1 MPSRTPRRGALG
13 PFFFLTAALT
23 AGHGVLLTVL
33 DDYRSI
39 YGISEG
45 ALGVVVGLGF
55 FTSFLAAVTIA
66 PLADRGFSRRLVV
79 VGLTLDVAG
88 LVLTAVSSSFAALAA
103 GRFIT
108 GLGTGMAVPAI
119 RRIVV
124 VAEPQRLGHNLGRLL
139 AFDVAG
145 LALGPVVSAVLVGP
159 LGLGAPFLVVAG
171 ITLVLSPVVLRTH
184 VHEETGSTSTE
195 RFAWSLLRNRAYAS
209 AVLLGCTVF
218 LMIGFFDSLWA
229 LALSDLGASK
239 WLISLGVTM
248 FALPLIVLGS
258 LGGRLAQQV
267 GPWRLGTWGL
277 LAASGFLMTYGYAP
291 GAVAMFVIVMVH
303 SVTDGL
309 TISSAGVAVGLSAP
323 PERQAAAQGLL
334 SGLQTLTAGAAAVA
348 AGTLYEQFGRATAYT
363 VAALLMATMVV
374 SARVLVRGTPYA
386 TMHRAAVPV
395 GAEER

>member
-1 MPSRTPRRGALG
+1 MPTTPRFGRLG
-13 PFFFLTAALT
+13 PFFVLTAALT

-33 DDYRSI
+33 DDYRDT

-66 PLADRGFSRRLVV
+66 PLADRGFARRLVM
-79 VGLTLDVAG
+79 VGLSLDVAG
-88 LVLTAVSSSFAALAA
+88 LLLTAFSTSFVALAS

-108 GLGTGMAVPAI
+108 GIGTGMAVPAI

-124 VAEPQRLGHNLGRLL
+124 LAEPQRLGNNLGRLL

-145 LALGPVVSAVLVGP
+145 LALGPVVSAVLAGP

-171 ITLVLSPVVLRTH
+171 VTLAVSPAVLRTH
-184 VHEETGSTSTE
+184 VDEQRGGGSAE

-209 AVLLGCTVF
+209 AVILGCTVF

-248 FALPLIVLGS
+248 FALPLVVLGA
-258 LGGRLAQQV
+258 LGGRLAQRL

-277 LAASGFLMTYGYAP
+277 LAASGFLLSYGYAP
-291 GAVAMFVIVMVH
+291 GAVVMFIIVMVH

-309 TISSAGVAVGLSAP
+309 TLSSAGVAVGLSAP

-348 AGTLYEQFGRATAYT
+348 AGTLYEQFGRATTYT
-363 VAALLMATMVV
+363 VAAVLMASMVLA
-374 SARVLVRGTPYA
+374 ARVLVRGTTYA
-386 TMHRAAVPV
+386 TMHRVAEPL
-395 GAEER
+395 GADSH

>member
-1 MPSRTPRRGALG
+1 MASSPRHARLG

-33 DDYRSI
+33 DDYRNN

-55 FTSFLAAVTIA
+55 FTSFVAAVTIA
-66 PLADRGFSRRLVV
+66 PLADRGFARRLVV

-88 LVLTAVSSSFAALAA
+88 LVLTAFSSSFITLAS

-108 GLGTGMAVPAI
+108 GIGTGMAVPAI

-124 VAEPQRLGHNLGRLL
+124 LAEPHRLGHNLGRLL

-145 LALGPVVSAVLVGP
+145 LALGPVASAVLVGP
-159 LGLGAPFLVVAG
+159 MGLGAPFLVVAG
-171 ITLVLSPVVLRTH
+171 VTLLVSPVVLRTPVQEQH
-184 VHEETGSTSTE
+184 HTGSTE

-209 AVLLGCTVF
+209 AVILGCTVF

-248 FALPLIVLGS
+248 FALPLIVLGA
-258 LGGRLAQQV
+258 LGGRLAQRL

-277 LAASGFLMTYGYAP
+277 LAASGFLLSYGYAP
-291 GAVAMFVIVMVH
+291 SAIVMFAIVMVH

-309 TISSAGVAVGLSAP
+309 TISSAGVAVGVSAP
-323 PERQAAAQGLL
+323 PERQAAAQGML
-334 SGLQTLTAGAAAVA
+334 SGLQTLTAGVAAVT
-348 AGTLYEQFGRATAYT
+348 AGTLYEQFGRATTYT

-374 SARVLVRGTPYA
+374 AARVLVQGTPYA
-386 TMHRAAVPV
+386 TMHASTVPV
-395 GAEER
+395 GIDDR

>member
-1 MPSRTPRRGALG
+1 MSSSPRQARLG

-33 DDYRSI
+33 DDYRNN

-55 FTSFLAAVTIA
+55 FTSFVAAVTIA
-66 PLADRGFSRRLVV
+66 PLADRGFARRLVV

-88 LVLTAVSSSFAALAA
+88 LVLTAFSSSFFALAS

-108 GLGTGMAVPAI
+108 GIGTGMAVPAI

-124 VAEPQRLGHNLGRLL
+124 LAEPHRLGHNLGRLL
-139 AFDVAG
+139 AYDVAG
-145 LALGPVVSAVLVGP
+145 LALGPVASAVLVGP
-159 LGLGAPFLVVAG
+159 LGLGAPFLAVAG
-171 ITLVLSPVVLRTH
+171 VTLLISPVVLRTP
-184 VHEETGSTSTE
+184 VHEQRRGGSTE
-195 RFAWSLLRNRAYAS
+195 RFAWSLLRDRAYTS
-209 AVLLGCTVF
+209 AVILGCTVF

-239 WLISLGVTM
+239 WLISLGVTV
-248 FALPLIVLGS
+248 FALPLIVLGA
-258 LGGRLAQQV
+258 LGGRLAQRL

-277 LAASGFLMTYGYAP
+277 LAASSFLLSYGYAP
-291 GAVAMFVIVMVH
+291 TAIVMFVIVMVH

-309 TISSAGVAVGLSAP
+309 TISSAGVAVGVSAP
-323 PERQAAAQGLL
+323 PERQAAAQGML
-334 SGLQTLTAGAAAVA
+334 SGLQTLTAGVAAVA
-348 AGTLYEQFGRATAYT
+348 AGSLYEHFGRATTYT

-374 SARVLVRGTPYA
+374 IARVLVQGTSYA
-386 TMHRAAVPV
+386 TMHRVAAPV
-395 GAEER
+395 IADER

>member
-1 MPSRTPRRGALG
+1 MASFPRHARLR
-13 PFFFLTAALT
+13 PFYFLTAALT

-33 DDYRSI
+33 DDYRNT

-55 FTSFLAAVTIA
+55 FTSFVAAVTIA
-66 PLADRGFSRRLVV
+66 PLADRGFARRLVV
-79 VGLTLDVAG
+79 VGLALDVVG
-88 LVLTAVSSSFAALAA
+88 LVLTAFSSSFITLAS

-108 GLGTGMAVPAI
+108 GIGIGMAVPAI

-124 VAEPQRLGHNLGRLL
+124 LAEPHRLGHNLGRLL

-145 LALGPVVSAVLVGP
+145 LALGPVASAVLVGP
-159 LGLGAPFLVVAG
+159 MGLGAPFLVVAG
-171 ITLVLSPVVLRTH
+171 ITLLLSPVVLRTTVQEQH
-184 VHEETGSTSTE
+184 KGGSTE

-209 AVLLGCTVF
+209 AVILGCTVF

-248 FALPLIVLGS
+248 FALPLIVLGA
-258 LGGRLAQQV
+258 LGGRLAQRL

-277 LAASGFLMTYGYAP
+277 LAASGFLLSYGYAP
-291 GAVAMFVIVMVH
+291 SAMVMFAIVMVH

-309 TISSAGVAVGLSAP
+309 TVSSAGVAVGVSAP
-323 PERQAAAQGLL
+323 TERQAAAQGLL

-363 VAALLMATMVV
+363 VAAVAMASMVV
-374 SARVLVRGTPYA
+374 AARVLVQGTSYA
-386 TMHRAAVPV
+386 TMHHSALPV
-395 GAEER
+395 TADPR

>member
-1 MPSRTPRRGALG
+1 MSTSPRRFRLG
-13 PFFFLTAALT
+13 PFFVLTAALT

-33 DDYRSI
+33 DDYRNT

-55 FTSFLAAVTIA
+55 FTSFVAAVTIA
-66 PLADRGFSRRLVV
+66 PLADRGFARRLVV
-79 VGLTLDVAG
+79 VGLSLDVAG
-88 LVLTAVSSSFAALAA
+88 LVLTAFSSSFFALAS

-108 GLGTGMAVPAI
+108 GIGTGMAVPAI

-124 VAEPQRLGHNLGRLL
+124 LAEPHRLGHNLGRLL

-145 LALGPVVSAVLVGP
+145 LALGPVASAVLVGP

-171 ITLVLSPVVLRTH
+171 VTLALSPVVLRTS
-184 VHEETGSTSTE
+184 VQEQRDGGSTE

-209 AVLLGCTVF
+209 AVILGCTVF

-248 FALPLIVLGS
+248 FALPLIVLGA
-258 LGGRLAQQV
+258 LGGRLAQRL

-277 LAASGFLMTYGYAP
+277 LAASGFLMSYGYAP
-291 GAVAMFVIVMVH
+291 SAIVMFIIVMVH

-309 TISSAGVAVGLSAP
+309 TISSAGVAVGVSAP
-323 PERQAAAQGLL
+323 QERQAAAQGLL
-334 SGLQTLTAGAAAVA
+334 SGLQTLTAGAAAVT
-348 AGTLYEQFGRATAYT
+348 AGTLYEHFGRTTTYT

-374 SARVLVRGTPYA
+374 AARLLVQGTAYA
-386 TMHRAAVPV
+386 TMHASAVPV
-395 GAEER
+395 SADQR